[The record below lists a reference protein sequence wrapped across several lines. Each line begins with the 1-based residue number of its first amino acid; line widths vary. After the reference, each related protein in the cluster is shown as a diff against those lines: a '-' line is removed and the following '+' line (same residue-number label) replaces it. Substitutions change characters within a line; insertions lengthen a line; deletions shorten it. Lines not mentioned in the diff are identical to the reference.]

1 MVLAELDAYIA
12 ETLSPQRYRAKGLQ
26 GRTLQTLFGTVSFR
40 RRRYYDRGNNQ
51 WVYPLDELLE
61 IPDAQQV
68 SPDLSSW
75 ALVQAVLTGSYRAAA
90 RSLKEIYGHPVISHE
105 RIRQL
110 AVAMGVGVGEAQRG
124 AAGQCGRHAQGE
136 VRVLEVDG
144 LVASLQRQKRRR
156 RIEEKLLTVHEGWKG
171 RHPSSQ
177 ECELV
182 NKRHFRT
189 QDADFW
195 EVASRYVY
203 SLYDIDEHTV
213 VIINGDRAPWG
224 GLFPAAVYQV
234 DAFHLKRDLVRI
246 FGRKH
251 PVLRQLE
258 EARERDVTGA
268 TFLARLT
275 GGGCTAERS

>member
-40 RRRYYDRGNNQ
+40 RRRYYDRVNNQ

-68 SPDLSSW
+68 SPGLSSW

-110 AVAMGVGVGEAQRG
+110 AVAMGVELEKRKEAQLANAEGTRK
-124 AAGQCGRHAQGE
+124 
-136 VRVLEVDG
+136 VKYVFLEVDG

-224 GLFPAAVYQV
+224 GLFPASC
-234 DAFHLKRDLVRI
+234 LPGGCLS
-246 FGRKH
+246 
-251 PVLRQLE
+251 P
-258 EARERDVTGA
+258 EARPGANFRQETSCIKAAGRSPRTGCDGCYVLGA
-268 TFLARLT
+268 VD